1 MFTRGKPKEESF
13 FLIFREQKKRDYNLL
28 VPEIKNVLNGKKLK
42 EDSRIQFLVTS
53 FQLFRLNFDESWAKK
68 IILKDAKLLLKPW
81 ERYISKKHSSL

>member
-42 EDSRIQFLVTS
+42 EDSRIQFLATS
-53 FQLFRLNFDESWAKK
+53 FQLFRLNFDES
-68 IILKDAKLLLKPW
+68 
-81 ERYISKKHSSL
+81 